1 MKERKEENNGN
12 GTEEKKGCEETRE
25 SIIKMVGD
33 R

>member
-12 GTEEKKGCEETRE
+12 GTEEKKCEETRE